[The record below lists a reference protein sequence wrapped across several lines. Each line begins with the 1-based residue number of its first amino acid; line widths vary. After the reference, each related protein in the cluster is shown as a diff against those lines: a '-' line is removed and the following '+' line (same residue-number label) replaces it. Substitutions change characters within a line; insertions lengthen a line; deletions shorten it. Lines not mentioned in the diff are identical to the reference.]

1 LLRPETM
8 RQVSIIV
15 AKDELPNLLSY
26 AGREQAIHLMTIE
39 DESLPDGVAPFEA
52 TSLLS
57 KSATIKN
64 RISALNATLQP
75 LEGEPEKIVAPV
87 HNIDELALFLDQE
100 TSKLEGSVRELEES
114 QGKLLS
120 EKERTS
126 ELSRFLSGLE
136 AVGMPLGAIGSSGFL
151 VTLAGECAKE
161 STVSIQKDLDQLT
174 YGNLIFA
181 ITHTTERAQT
191 FLAIFPR
198 AFEDDAKQAATALG
212 AKVEQPWLDLP
223 SDPKEAKAATDARL
237 AEIEDSS
244 KKLESQREAMTKE
257 YSPRLRTLENLSEIL
272 EARSKAVSNSST
284 TESTYMLKGWVAERS
299 IPKLTEGASQA
310 CNGLVAV
317 HAADHDGEART
328 PHGESVENG
337 VDAKQ
342 HETPPTLVRVP
353 GWTKPLQ
360 SVIDNFGIPSYHE
373 TNPLVFMILTFPLIY
388 GLMFG
393 DFGEG
398 PLFLAL
404 GLFLLYLKRKKVK
417 IFEIGQLFVNGAE
430 LIVMLGI
437 GVTIFGF
444 LFGDFFGFE
453 SQAVFGFKPFFNPN
467 EGAFAANPDISHL
480 LIYMSVILL
489 FGVGHYFS
497 GLVISAYN
505 KIRNHE
511 LKHAFYGPISW
522 AWFYLI
528 FIYLAATVVT
538 SGYKFSVLLQNPL
551 ILVLMFIPMGIMAVK
566 EGPLHFFEVF
576 ISAGSNTLS
585 YLRIWALN
593 LADFAIKFAFFTSF
607 GIAGAFA
614 GNILVMILEGLIVFV
629 QTLRLHWVEW
639 FSKFY
644 EGSGLSFAPY
654 REPTSWTV

>member
-1 LLRPETM
+1 MLRPETM
-8 RQVSIIV
+8 RQVNIIV
-15 AKDELPNLLSY
+15 AKDQLPNLLSY
-26 AGREQAIHLMTIE
+26 AGKEEVIHLITIE
-39 DESLPDGVAPFEA
+39 DETLPEGAALSEA

-64 RISALNATLQP
+64 RISALNSTLKP
-75 LEGEPEKIVAPV
+75 LKGHSEKIAAPV

-151 VTLAGECAKE
+151 VTLAGECPKE
-161 STVSIQKDLDQLT
+161 STASVQKDLDELT

-181 ITHTTERAQT
+181 ITNTSERTQT
-191 FLAIFPR
+191 FLGIFPK

-212 AKVEQPWLDLP
+212 AKVEQPWSDLP
-223 SDPKEAKAATDARL
+223 PDPKDAKAATDARL
-237 AEIEDSS
+237 EEIDDST
-244 KKLESQREAMTKE
+244 KKVDSQREALTKE
-257 YSPRLRTLENLSEIL
+257 YGPRLRTLENLSEIL

-284 TESTYMLKGWVAERS
+284 TESTYMLRGWVAES
-299 IPKLTEGASQA
+299 TIPKLKEDASKA
-310 CNGLVAV
+310 CNGLVSV
-317 HAADHDGEART
+317 HAAKENAESKV
-328 PHGESVENG
+328 PHSKVVENG
-337 VDAKQ
+337 TEAKHQ
-342 HETPPTLVRVP
+342 ETPPTLVKVP

-360 SVIDNFGIPSYHE
+360 SVIDNFGIPSYNE

-511 LKHAFYGPISW
+511 YKHAFYGPISW

-528 FIYLAATVVT
+528 FIYLASTVVI
-538 SGYKFSVLLQNPL
+538 SGYKFGVLLQNPA
-551 ILVLMFIPMGIMAVK
+551 ILV
-566 EGPLHFFEVF
+566 
-576 ISAGSNTLS
+576 
-585 YLRIWALN
+585 
-593 LADFAIKFAFFTSF
+593 
-607 GIAGAFA
+607 
-614 GNILVMILEGLIVFV
+614 
-629 QTLRLHWVEW
+629 
-639 FSKFY
+639 
-644 EGSGLSFAPY
+644 
-654 REPTSWTV
+654 

>member
-1 LLRPETM
+1 MLRPETM

-26 AGREQAIHLMTIE
+26 AGREQMIHLMTIE
-39 DESLPDGVAPFEA
+39 DEQLPPGATPFEA

-57 KSATIKN
+57 KSATIRN
-64 RISALNATLQP
+64 RISALAAA
-75 LEGEPEKIVAPV
+75 LEQVEVQPEKIEAPI

-100 TSKLEGSVRELEES
+100 TSKLEGSVRQLEES
-114 QGKLLS
+114 QGKLLAD
-120 EKERTS
+120 KERTS

-136 AVGMPLGAIGSSGFL
+136 AVGMPLGTIGGSGFL
-151 VTLAGECAKE
+151 VTLAGECARE
-161 STVSIQKDLDQLT
+161 STVSIQRDLDELT
-174 YGNLIFA
+174 YENLIFV
-181 ITHTTERAQT
+181 ITHSAERTQT

-212 AKVEQPWLDLP
+212 AKVEEPWAGLP
-223 SDPKEAKAATDARL
+223 SDPKEAKKFTDSRL
-237 AEIEDSS
+237 AEIEDVAR
-244 KKLESQREAMTKE
+244 KLDHQRELLTKE
-257 YSPRLRTLENLSEIL
+257 YGPRLKTLEYLTEIL
-272 EARSKAVSNSST
+272 EARSRAISNSST
-284 TESTYMLKGWVAERS
+284 TESTYMLRGWVAEDS
-299 IPKLTEGASQA
+299 VQTLAEGAAQA
-310 CNGLVAV
+310 CNGLVSV
-317 HAADHDGEART
+317 HVESTQDENKLS
-328 PHGESVENG
+328 HGGSLENG
-337 VDAKQ
+337 LETKEHQ
-342 HETPPTLVRVP
+342 TPPTLVRVP
-353 GWTKPLQ
+353 GWSTPLQ

-404 GLFLLYLKRKKVK
+404 GLFLLWLKRRKVK

-437 GVTIFGF
+437 GITIFGF

-453 SQAVFGFKPFFNPN
+453 SQAVFGFRPFFNPN
-467 EGAFAANPDISHL
+467 EGAFAATPDISHL

-489 FGVGHYFS
+489 FGVGHYLS
-497 GLVISAYN
+497 GLAISIYN
-505 KIRNHE
+505 KVRNHE
-511 LKHAFYGPISW
+511 IKHAIYGPISW
-522 AWFYLI
+522 AWFYVI
-528 FIYLAATVVT
+528 FIYLAAQVVI
-538 SGYKFSVLLQNPL
+538 SGYKFGVLLQNPAL
-551 ILVLMFIPMGIMAVK
+551 LVLLFIPMGIMAVK

-607 GIAGAFA
+607 GIAGAVA
-614 GNILVMILEGLIVFV
+614 GNLLVMILEGLIVFV

-654 REPTSWTV
+654 REPASWTV